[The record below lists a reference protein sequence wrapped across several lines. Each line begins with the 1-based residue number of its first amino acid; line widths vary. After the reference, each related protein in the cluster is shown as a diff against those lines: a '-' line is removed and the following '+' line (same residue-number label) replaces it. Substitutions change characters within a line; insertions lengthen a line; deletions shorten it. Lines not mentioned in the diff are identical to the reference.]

1 MIICLSDIAR
11 VRSCYAGAI
20 AVMVPLQACSIRRLL
35 LAMRTPTTGS
45 VQCLL
50 CSTFSI
56 YLKDLNINN
65 MVVLCKVTCNC
76 IDNNEKNK
84 YNNNVNKKKEII
96 MLKKYW
102 KKIGLLILIIA
113 CVFNVMSKLV
123 NKLSLDKEMLSSAQY
138 MYEQQ
143 QNENKTK

>member
-1 MIICLSDIAR
+1 M
-11 VRSCYAGAI
+11 
-20 AVMVPLQACSIRRLL
+20 
-35 LAMRTPTTGS
+35 LA
-45 VQCLL
+45 
-50 CSTFSI
+50 
-56 YLKDLNINN
+56 KD
-65 MVVLCKVTCNC
+65 
-76 IDNNEKNK
+76 
-84 YNNNVNKKKEII
+84 
-96 MLKKYW
+96 W